1 MQRIVGERMTSGR
14 VAGRRTAS
22 RYAAIVV
29 AGVAGV
35 LVVTGCAQQRLGAAA
50 LYNPSQRITSAK
62 LTAEAANLNTAY
74 QKYSHKTQIS
84 YPSTDIPRQVLSW
97 MLRFATGNRLAA
109 QRGIVVTPAQA
120 QQELSVEAANVKQS
134 GDTLIEAAVLNGL
147 PPDMLSQ
154 LGTWISIQVQL
165 DKQLTKGV
173 APKTAAGSAALT
185 ARVNHL
191 QCLAAKSLD
200 IKINPQYG
208 VYDYGQY
215 VVVATPSTLSTTAPT
230 APAPGATPTPSTAPR
245 LSPPC

>member
-1 MQRIVGERMTSGR
+1 VQRIVGERMSGR
-14 VAGRRTAS
+14 RVGRRVAS
-22 RYAAIVV
+22 RYAVV
-29 AGVAGV
+29 AAAGVAGV
-35 LVVTGCAQQRLGAAA
+35 LVMTGCAQEQLGAAA
-50 LYNPSQRITSAK
+50 LYNPSQRISSSK
-62 LTAEAANLNTAY
+62 LTAEAANLNSAY
-74 QKYSHKTQIS
+74 QKYSHKVQIS
-84 YPSTDIPRQVLSW
+84 YPQTDIPRQVLSW

-120 QQELSVEAANVKQS
+120 QQELSVETANVKQS

-147 PPDMLSQ
+147 PPNMLSE

-173 APKTAAGSAALT
+173 APKTAAGSTALT

-208 VYDYGQY
+208 VYDYGQS
-215 VVVATPSTLSTTAPT
+215 VVIATPDTLSTTSPV
-230 APAPGATPTPSTAPR
+230 PVATPTPTAPPQ
-245 LSPPC
+245 LTPPC